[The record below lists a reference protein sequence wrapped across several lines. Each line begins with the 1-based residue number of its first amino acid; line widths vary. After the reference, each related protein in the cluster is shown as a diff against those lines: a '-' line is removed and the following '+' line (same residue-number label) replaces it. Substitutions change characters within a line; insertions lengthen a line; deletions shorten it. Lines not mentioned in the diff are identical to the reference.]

1 MSRRNKIHKRMK
13 QLQISTRQLAQY
25 AMLSNTVLTLWIE
38 AKAVIPYNKLLRIA
52 DLLDL
57 EPDDLVEIV

>member
-1 MSRRNKIHKRMK
+1 MRALKLSER
-13 QLQISTRQLAQY
+13 QIAKH
-25 AMLSNTVLTLWIE
+25 AMLSVQVFNLWLD
-38 AKAVIPYNKLLRIA
+38 AKAVIPYNNILRIA

>member
-1 MSRRNKIHKRMK
+1 MK
-13 QLQISTRQLAQY
+13 CMRALKLSERQIAKH
-25 AMLSNTVLTLWIE
+25 AMLSVQVFNLWLD
-38 AKAVIPYNKLLRIA
+38 AKAVIPYNNILRIA

>member
-1 MSRRNKIHKRMK
+1 MSRRKKIQQRLK
-13 QLQISTRQLAQY
+13 QLQLSQRQLAQH
-25 AMLSNTVLTLWIE
+25 AMLSCTVLNLWID
-38 AKAVIPYNKLLRIA
+38 AKAVIPYNKLLRIS